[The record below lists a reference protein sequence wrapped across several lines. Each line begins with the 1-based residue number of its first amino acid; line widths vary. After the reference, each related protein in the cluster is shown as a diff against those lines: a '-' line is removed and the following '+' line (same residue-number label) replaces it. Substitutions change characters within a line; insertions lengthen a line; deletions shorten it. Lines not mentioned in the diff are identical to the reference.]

1 MIIIAVEATD
11 LVFALDSIPAV
22 LAITRD
28 PFIAYTSNIF
38 AVLGL
43 RSLFF
48 ALSGMLD
55 RFRLLHYGL
64 GVILAFVA
72 MKMLLSR
79 WVHVNVGYF
88 AGSDCG
94 DFGDLYC
101 GFADRRPTT

>member
-1 MIIIAVEATD
+1 
-11 LVFALDSIPAV
+11 V

-79 WVHVNVGYF
+79 WLHVNVVISLAVIVGILAIF
-88 AGSDCG
+88 IVASLIDDRKRGRIVGSS
-94 DFGDLYC
+94 
-101 GFADRRPTT
+101 APK